1 MTADR
6 GDCQKVGRGFTG
18 GSVLKGGW
26 QGGFSGSGL
35 SPPYLRW
42 TLPPA
47 SPELTLTTPLTNHS
61 KPGAAPWV
69 SWAATASE
77 RVAPLGDWLGALS
90 ASIRVRLVAPTISGM
105 VGMDPA
111 PKSGGG
117 SVPSRSSSLSGPP
130 LAFL

>member
-1 MTADR
+1 MTAGR

-47 SPELTLTTPLTNHS
+47 SPELTLTTPLINHS
-61 KPGAAPWV
+61 NSDA
-69 SWAATASE
+69 
-77 RVAPLGDWLGALS
+77 VAPRLPPNCPMGQHPALS
-90 ASIRVRLVAPTISGM
+90 
-105 VGMDPA
+105 D
-111 PKSGGG
+111 
-117 SVPSRSSSLSGPP
+117 
-130 LAFL
+130 